1 MTPKMLCE
9 SPEAMTLLP
18 FLEEVFSY
26 EFEQA
31 PDYSKLSHML
41 KSCLKKEG
49 KKLDNIYDWNEE
61 YEIVKQQERQ
71 QVLINMNKIQD
82 PDMDIDFKESPS
94 NAIDKMQNY
103 QFYVNPNHAVLKNED
118 SVMYSKDDVL
128 MDS

>member
-1 MTPKMLCE
+1 
-9 SPEAMTLLP
+9 
-18 FLEEVFSY
+18 
-26 EFEQA
+26 
-31 PDYSKLSHML
+31 
-41 KSCLKKEG
+41 
-49 KKLDNIYDWNEE
+49 
-61 YEIVKQQERQ
+61 
-71 QVLINMNKIQD
+71 MNKILD